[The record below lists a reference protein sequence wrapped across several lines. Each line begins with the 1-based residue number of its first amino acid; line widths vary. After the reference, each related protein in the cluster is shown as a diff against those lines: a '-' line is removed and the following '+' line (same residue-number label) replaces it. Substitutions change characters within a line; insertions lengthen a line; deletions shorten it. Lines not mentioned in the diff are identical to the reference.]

1 MKKIFALILMA
12 IAIISCGDKS
22 SPTIKETK
30 ITYYEGKQLCDEI
43 IPSTQ
48 LQYEIYKYDEKERV
62 VFKQKYIVDPEGAKH
77 FREDGLA
84 NEWIITYD
92 EDELISISNTS
103 YYTTWDDKL
112 ESSEMKLYKKDN
124 TWYITEKNKYLDVS
138 DLYISN
144 TGIIATLMEMLSDMG
159 EGEFPIKPDGT
170 ISVKSEYSNLVGK
183 VVETDN
189 YGNWIKIAVVET
201 NDDDYFVYTREITYY
216 E

>member
-1 MKKIFALILMA
+1 MKKIFALILMT

-62 VFKQKYIVDPEGAKH
+62 IFKQRYNVDPVTAKYY
-77 FREDGLA
+77 REDGLM
-84 NEWIITYD
+84 NEWMITYN
-92 EDELISISNTS
+92 EDELISISIS
-103 YYTTWDDKL
+103 YYSIWDDKL
-112 ESSEMKLYKKDN
+112 ETGEKKLYKKDN
-124 TWYITEKNKYLDVS
+124 VWYLSEKNKYLDS
-138 DLYISN
+138 DLYMSN
-144 TGIIATLMEMLSDMG
+144 SGVIAIIMGMLSDMG

-170 ISVKSEYSNLVGK
+170 ISVKSEDSNMVGK
-183 VVETDN
+183 VVETDK